1 MVEHAA
7 GTPFHQ
13 GSKSGAEIDLQE
25 ATEHAV
31 DQAVEQAVVSSVEQT
46 VEQET
51 EETTENAVEQHIL
64 TLANAYE
71 YGGGR
76 GVDLG

>member
-31 DQAVEQAVVSSVEQT
+31 DQAVEQAV
-46 VEQET
+46 EQET
-51 EETTENAVEQHIL
+51 EKTAENAVEQHIL

-76 GVDLG
+76 LREEGSI